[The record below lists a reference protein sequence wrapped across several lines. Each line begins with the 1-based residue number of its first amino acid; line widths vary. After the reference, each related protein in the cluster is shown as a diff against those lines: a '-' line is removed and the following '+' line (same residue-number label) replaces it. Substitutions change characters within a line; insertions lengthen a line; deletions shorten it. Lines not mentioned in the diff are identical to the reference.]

1 VSAASATMRGLMLG
15 LAIAAASLS
24 VAARADQPPT
34 MRRIGV
40 LAPPV
45 FATSPYVAGL
55 RDGLSELGYSEGKN
69 VVIEWRLSA
78 GGDEEL
84 RSLAADLARLKVD
97 VIVVG
102 NTRTARA
109 ALDVTT
115 TVPVVFLAGDP
126 VASGLA
132 ASLARPGGNGTG
144 VSIVLTELTAKRLE
158 LLHQLAPRV
167 RRIVYL
173 INSTSPIG
181 PPQLKAAQKA
191 ARTLGVQL
199 VTLDARDEGE
209 LDAALRAI
217 AKHSGG
223 GFVVTADALF
233 RANKAKIAQVVR
245 KARLPAMF
253 PAKEYHDDGV
263 LMSYGPNTKE
273 VGRKIAVYVD
283 KLLRGAK
290 PSDIPVEQVSKFEL
304 IIDMRVARAMRLD
317 VPQALLLRADE
328 VLR

>member
-1 VSAASATMRGLMLG
+1 MSAVSATVRGLMLG
-15 LAIAAASLS
+15 VAIAAASLS
-24 VAARADQPPT
+24 VPTRADQPST

-55 RDGLSELGYSEGKN
+55 SDGLSELGYSEGKN
-69 VVIEWRLSA
+69 IVIEWRLSA

-84 RSLAADLARLKVD
+84 RLLATDLARLEVD
-97 VIVVG
+97 VIVAG
-102 NTRTARA
+102 NTQTARA

-115 TVPVVFLAGDP
+115 TVPVVFLSGDP
-126 VASGLA
+126 VASGLG
-132 ASLARPGGNGTG
+132 ASLARPGRNATG

-158 LLHQLAPRV
+158 LLHQLAPRA

-173 INSTSPIG
+173 MSSTSPMG
-181 PPQLKAAQKA
+181 PLQLEAAQKA
-191 ARTLGVQL
+191 ARTLGVRL

-209 LDAALRAI
+209 LDTVLRAL
-217 AKHSGG
+217 AKHSGD
-223 GFVVTADALF
+223 GFVVTGEALF
-233 RANKAKIAQVVR
+233 RTNKSKIAQAVR

-273 VGRKIAVYVD
+273 VGRKMAVYVD
-283 KLLRGAK
+283 KILEGAK
-290 PSDIPVEQVSKFEL
+290 PSELPIEQMSKYELVVNLKTAKALGLTIPESV
-304 IIDMRVARAMRLD
+304 
-317 VPQALLLRADE
+317 LLRADE
-328 VLR
+328 VIR